1 MWFRFYSSPS
11 RKVWSVFFS
20 PWMAVNEWGRR
31 HLRHFLEWMGE
42 ISTWGGDQMQGQF
55 QAENTEEFVCLTR
68 WKLTFC

>member
-1 MWFRFYSSPS
+1 
-11 RKVWSVFFS
+11 
-20 PWMAVNEWGRR
+20 MAVNEWGRR

-55 QAENTEEFVCLTR
+55 QAENTEEFVCLTG